1 MRWCW
6 YSSKGVRML
15 FHRLGLGFSP
25 SASTPDRRHC
35 YVRPAAL
42 DQLLET
48 PGAFEVL
55 AEELGVEP
63 ALSTLSLVEQLDAI
77 RGRAIH
83 LAVTHS
89 PVRGLSI
96 EEIIVLTAYA
106 SRRFNRST
114 WKRQLLRQPDQQEL
128 NQACEAWLG
137 QRSSLVIAGQRL
149 GRPRWPMVGA
159 TSPNL
164 SSPDQFMVAVAPIA
178 TRETL
183 ANELERLASEANFAH
198 EHYLACSPC
207 TALGYLDL
215 QAHLTRPARW
225 DSLVLDRKL
234 RTFGLGLLLVEAEG
248 VLLYLP
254 ARYQSPPPA

>member
-1 MRWCW
+1 
-6 YSSKGVRML
+6 ML

-25 SASTPDRRHC
+25 SSSNPDRRHC

-48 PGAFEVL
+48 PGSLDLL
-55 AEELGVEP
+55 AEELGVER
-63 ALSTLSLVEQLDAI
+63 ALSSLSLVEQLDAI
-77 RGRAIH
+77 RARAIH

-106 SRRFNRST
+106 SRRFNRSA
-114 WKRQLLRQPDQQEL
+114 WKRQLLHKPSQQEL
-128 NQACEAWLG
+128 NHACEAWLL
-137 QRSSLVIAGQRL
+137 QRSRNIVGGHRL
-149 GRPRWPMVGA
+149 GRPRWPMVGGG
-159 TSPNL
+159 SVDPL
-164 SSPDQFMVAVAPIA
+164 DPDQFTVAVAPVA
-178 TRETL
+178 DHEAL
-183 ANELERLASEANFAH
+183 ASELERLASEANFAH
-198 EHYLACSPC
+198 EHYLACSPS

-215 QAHLTRPARW
+215 QAHQTRPIRW

-234 RTFGLGLLLVEAEG
+234 RTFGLGLLLVELDG

-254 ARYQSPPPA
+254 ARYHSRPPR